1 MIKQLPGENARW
13 SVKVRGSRRWQ
24 GVLLVLV
31 GAVAVAGGLGMTMQF
46 PIGAAPITGA
56 TNPADGG
63 LGRGRLD
70 GDIPYATQELQL
82 HQLKRLREEH
92 QKQVLSDTARMLALA
107 SELKEEAD
115 KGAKPTPDSLKD
127 VDEIA
132 KLAKRVSDRIK
143 TQ

>member
-1 MIKQLPGENARW
+1 V
-13 SVKVRGSRRWQ
+13 SVRGSRRWQ

-46 PIGAAPITGA
+46 PMSGAPVTGA
-56 TNPADGG
+56 TNPADAG
-63 LGRGRLD
+63 LGRGRMD
-70 GDIPYATQELQL
+70 GEVPFGNREMQE

-92 QKQVLSDTARMLALA
+92 QKQVFSDTARMLALA
-107 SELKEEAD
+107 AELKEKAD

-143 TQ
+143 SQ